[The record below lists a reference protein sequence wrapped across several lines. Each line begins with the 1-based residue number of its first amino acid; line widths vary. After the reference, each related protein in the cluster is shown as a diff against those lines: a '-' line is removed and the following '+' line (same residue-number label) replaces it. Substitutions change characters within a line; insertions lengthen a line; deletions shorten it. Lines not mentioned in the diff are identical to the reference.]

1 MDPRGRA
8 AAEAR
13 LTIRLTAEQLEL
25 LKARAEATQLTVTEY
40 ARLVLV
46 AEEGALL
53 LRLTDRTRRR
63 FERAAEK
70 AGRSLSWHLESLLL
84 GKLGAE

>member
-1 MDPRGRA
+1 MDPRGKA

-25 LKARAEATQLTVTEY
+25 LKARAEASRLTVTEY

-46 AEEGALL
+46 AEEGVLL
-53 LRLTDRTRRR
+53 LRLTDRARRR
-63 FERAAEK
+63 FEQSAER